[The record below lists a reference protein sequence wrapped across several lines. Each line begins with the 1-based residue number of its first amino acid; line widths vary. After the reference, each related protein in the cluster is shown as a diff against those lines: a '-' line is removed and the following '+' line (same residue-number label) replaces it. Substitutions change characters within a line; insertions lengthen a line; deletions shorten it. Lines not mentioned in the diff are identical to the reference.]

1 MIFKRRHRRA
11 TQRKY
16 AGPVIRIELDEPTLA
31 RTRIAVSPLWETVC
45 SLMLLDRAPG
55 RLGFPCEEWEIR
67 ARTALASPECRPL
80 RTAYLGDPRDFP
92 DVLCPPPLTAMPSIE
107 EELDVLRAAPAGA
120 VEAEL
125 RAYNGGWQ
133 WLREAGALER
143 VTAALKVYW
152 DRAMAPFWPGMR
164 AVLEEEV
171 LNRARALAAAGP
183 DLLLAGLHDRV
194 RWESPVLTLVKRE
207 EADYRAEDKR
217 LLLIPLIFSRGAL
230 MCSSDRGD
238 VIAVSY
244 QARGSAVLAGG
255 TRSDAEDGLAL
266 LLGRGRAQ
274 VLRALGTPAT
284 TAGLAASLGLAPSTI
299 SEHLSVLVQA
309 GVAYR
314 RRAGRRV
321 LYGLEPAGLAM
332 VSLIGSQHSALPEFI
347 SRATA

>member
-1 MIFKRRHRRA
+1 M
-11 TQRKY
+11 
-16 AGPVIRIELDEPTLA
+16 IRIELDEPTLA
-31 RTRIAVSPLWETVC
+31 RTRIAISPLWETVC
-45 SLMLLDRAPG
+45 SLMLLDRNPG
-55 RLGFPCEEWEIR
+55 RLGFPFEEWEIR
-67 ARTALASPECRPL
+67 ARTALASSEGRTL
-80 RTAYLGDPRDFP
+80 RTAYLGHPREFP
-92 DVLCPPPLTAMPSIE
+92 DFLCPPPLTAMATIE
-107 EELDVLRAAPAGA
+107 EELDALRATPA
-120 VEAEL
+120 ELIDAEL
-125 RAYNGGWQ
+125 RAYPDVQ
-133 WLREAGALER
+133 AFAWLREKDALDR
-143 VTAALKVYW
+143 VARALATYW

-164 AVLEEEV
+164 AALDEEV
-171 LNRARALAAAGP
+171 LNRARALASAGP
-183 DLLLAGLHDRV
+183 DLLLAQLHDRV
-194 RWESPVLTLVKRE
+194 RWQSPVLTLMKRE
-207 EADYRAEDKR
+207 EIEYRAEDKR

-244 QARGSAVLAGG
+244 QARGSAVLSGG
-255 TRSDAEDGLAL
+255 SRPEADDGLAL

-332 VSLIGSQHSALPEFI
+332 VSLIGSQHSAQPEFI
-347 SRATA
+347 SRSTA

>member
-1 MIFKRRHRRA
+1 V
-11 TQRKY
+11 TDGKY
-16 AGPVIRIELDEPTLA
+16 AAHVIRIELDEPTLA
-31 RTRIAVSPLWETVC
+31 RTRIAISPLWETVC
-45 SLMLLDRAPG
+45 SLLLLDRSSG
-55 RLGFPCEEWEIR
+55 RLGFPFEEWEIR
-67 ARTALASPECRPL
+67 ARTALAAGARPVL
-80 RTAYLGDPRDFP
+80 ANAYLRHREFP
-92 DVLCPPPLTAMPSIE
+92 DFLCPPPLTAMPTIA
-107 EELDVLRAAPAGA
+107 EELDVLRATPLDA

-125 RAYNGGWQ
+125 RAYPDVPEFQ
-133 WLREAGALER
+133 WLRDKGALER
-143 VTAALKVYW
+143 LADALASYW

-164 AVLEEEV
+164 AALEEEV

-183 DLLLAGLHDRV
+183 DRLLAELHERV
-194 RWESPVLTLVKRE
+194 RWERPLLTLVKRE
-207 EADYRAEDKR
+207 EARYQAEDKR
-217 LLLIPLIFSRGAL
+217 LLLIPLIFSKGAL

-255 TRSDAEDGLAL
+255 ARSGDADGLAL

-274 VLRALGTPAT
+274 ILRALGTPAT
-284 TAGLAASLGLAPSTI
+284 TAGLAASLNLAPSTV

-332 VSLIGSQHSALPEFI
+332 VSLIGSQHSAAPEFI